1 MAFEGVPVP
10 GGQAERR
17 SERAPLVVVE
27 QGPVEVSPHVD
38 TVVHRVVHAGYGVEG
53 VIDSP
58 AVIGSGDAIFG
69 DDYRRA
75 SGGRCSRLAYAE
87 NAALLFP

>member
-58 AVIGSGDAIFG
+58 ASSAVAMPF
-69 DDYRRA
+69 R
-75 SGGRCSRLAYAE
+75 
-87 NAALLFP
+87 

>member
-38 TVVHRVVHAGYGVEG
+38 TVVHRVVL
-53 VIDSP
+53 P
-58 AVIGSGDAIFG
+58 AM
-69 DDYRRA
+69 A
-75 SGGRCSRLAYAE
+75 SKV
-87 NAALLFP
+87 

>member
-27 QGPVEVSPHVD
+27 QGPVEVCLLYTS
-38 TVVHRVVHAGYGVEG
+38 
-53 VIDSP
+53 
-58 AVIGSGDAIFG
+58 DAA
-69 DDYRRA
+69 D
-75 SGGRCSRLAYAE
+75 E
-87 NAALLFP
+87 

>member
-1 MAFEGVPVP
+1 M
-10 GGQAERR
+10 
-17 SERAPLVVVE
+17 
-27 QGPVEVSPHVD
+27 EVSPHVD
-38 TVVHRVVHAGYGVEG
+38 TVVHRVVHAGYGIEG

-75 SGGRCSRLAYAE
+75 FGDVPSMADGCLLYTSTVRDE
-87 NAALLFP
+87 PAAVLQLHA